1 MLHATRQSIAVVL
14 TATLCATLVSCGGL
28 PSTFDV
34 QRKFAAEHPQY
45 VITNVMS
52 RPDDAI
58 EHRSG
63 SDGGYIH
70 GDTVF
75 TVTYRKPAERAPIPM
90 SAASTVSPKGGWKI
104 LPNASEYGTQS
115 I

>member
-1 MLHATRQSIAVVL
+1 
-14 TATLCATLVSCGGL
+14 
-28 PSTFDV
+28 
-34 QRKFAAEHPQY
+34 
-45 VITNVMS
+45 MS

-75 TVTYRKPAERAPIPM
+75 TVTYRKPADARTYTYERRFHRVAEGWVED
-90 SAASTVSPKGGWKI
+90 SA
-104 LPNASEYGTQS
+104 ERQ
-115 I
+115 